1 MASNYVMALDEGTT
15 SARAI
20 IFDKYGNDVAIGQE
34 EFAQIYPKPGWVEH
48 DAQVIWETQ
57 LKVAREAIE
66 NAKIRAEDIAAIGIT
81 NQRETTV
88 VWDRETGKP
97 IHNAIVWQDRRT
109 AGVCDA
115 LRARLED
122 YVAENTGLV
131 VDAYFSATKIAWLLD
146 NVPGARKRAEAGEL
160 AFGTIDSWLI
170 WNLTGGR
177 VHVTDVTN
185 ASRTLLFNIRDVDW
199 DGRLLEEIRIPR
211 AILPE
216 VRNTSEVYGHT
227 DPALFGAEIPVAAAV
242 GDQQGALFGQACFE
256 KGQAKCT
263 YGTAAAL
270 MMNTGEEMIAPGN
283 GCISTIACGMDGKVQ
298 YASEGVLFICGAA
311 IQWLRDELRIIDSSA
326 DAVATTPDTH
336 GVYFVPAFTGMSAPL
351 WDQYARGVI
360 VGLTRGANREHL
372 IRAAL
377 ESMAYQVRDVIDA
390 LEELSDIEI
399 TSLKVDGGASLNDF
413 VMQFQADLS
422 HMPVLRPKVTESTA
436 RGAAFLAGLAVGVW
450 KDRDELVNSFDLDRK
465 YTPRMDQA
473 EADRLYA
480 GWTKAVQRALAWE
493 EPENEEGDR

>member
-1 MASNYVMALDEGTT
+1 MAKNFVMALDEGTT

-20 IFDKYGNDVAIGQE
+20 IFDKFGNDIAIGQE

-48 DAQVIWETQ
+48 DAEVIWQTQ
-57 LKVAREAIE
+57 LKVAREAI
-66 NAKIRAEDIAAIGIT
+66 AGAGIAPTDIAAIGIT

-109 AGVCDA
+109 AGMCDA
-115 LRARLED
+115 LRPKWEG

-131 VDAYFSATKIAWLLD
+131 VDAYFSGTKIAWLLD

-170 WNLTGGR
+170 WNLTGGK

-185 ASRTLLFNIRDVDW
+185 ASRTLLFNIRTMDW
-199 DGRLLEEIRIPR
+199 DEELLTALNVPR
-211 AILPE
+211 AILPQ
-216 VRNTSEVYGHT
+216 VRDTSEVYGTT
-227 DPALFGAEIPVAAAV
+227 DAALFGAEIPVAAAV

-256 KGQAKCT
+256 RGQAKCT
-263 YGTAAAL
+263 YGTAASL
-270 MMNTGEEMIAPGN
+270 VMNTGSELIAPGK
-283 GCISTIACGMDGKVQ
+283 GCISTVACRVNGEVQ

-311 IQWLRDELRIIDSSA
+311 IQWLRDELKIIQKSE
-326 DAVATTPDTH
+326 DAVATTPDTN

-351 WDQYARGVI
+351 WDQYARGTI

-377 ESMAYQVRDVIDA
+377 ESMVYQVRDVVDA
-390 LEELSDIEI
+390 LEDLSGIEI
-399 TSLKVDGGASLNDF
+399 SSLKVDGGACTNDF
-413 VMQFQADLS
+413 VMQFQADIS
-422 HMPVLRPKVTESTA
+422 HVPVLRPKVTESTA

-450 KDRDELVNSFDLDRK
+450 KDRAELVNSFELDRK
-465 YTPRMDQA
+465 FTPKMDRA

-493 EPENEEGDR
+493 EPEGVAAE